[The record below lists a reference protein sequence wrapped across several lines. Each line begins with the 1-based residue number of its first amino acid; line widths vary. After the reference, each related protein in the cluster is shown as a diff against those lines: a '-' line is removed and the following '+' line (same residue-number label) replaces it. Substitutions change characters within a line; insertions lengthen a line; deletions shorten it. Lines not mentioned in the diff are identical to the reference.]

1 MDWIEETGWES
12 WLGTGGLIALA
23 VVAVVALLVMVIV
36 LKLHAFLSLISV
48 SALTAL
54 VAGVPPAHLVDTLVS
69 GFGTTLGNV
78 ALLVAIGAML
88 GVLVE
93 TSGGARALAEKM
105 ISIFGE
111 RRAPFALGVASLF
124 IGFPIFMD
132 AGFVLMIPIV
142 YAIAR
147 RLDMNLLSFGIPVA
161 AALSVMHVFLPP
173 HPGPV
178 AATAFV
184 EANLGYVMVIGLVL
198 AFPIWFISGHVWGRY
213 ASARNIVGVPAS
225 AFATGSGSSG
235 GAAGDDVENP
245 PSPGLVILLLILP
258 LILILLNTGFDALGT
273 AGIVDG
279 EAGWVQAL
287 RMLGATPVA
296 LLITVLFAI
305 VALGLRR
312 GKDGTAIERTVDGA
326 LGPVSSVILITG
338 AGGMFGGVLRAT
350 GIGDAIA
357 SSLESVGVP
366 LILAAY
372 IIACAIRVAQGSA
385 TVALTTAAALIAPA
399 VLASDMNAMQVAC
412 VVLALA
418 AGSVIAGHVNDSGFW
433 LVSRLLG
440 MDVKTTL
447 KVWTVQQTIE
457 SIVGFA
463 LVLVVFGIASIF

>member
-1 MDWIEETGWES
+1 MDWIEKTGWES
-12 WLGTGGLIALA
+12 WLDTTGLIILA
-23 VVAVVALLVMVIV
+23 VAAVAVLLCMVIV
-36 LKLHAFLSLISV
+36 LKLHAFLSLIIV
-48 SALTAL
+48 SAGTAL
-54 VAGVPPAHLVDTLVS
+54 VAGVPPEHLVDTLVA

-105 ISIFGE
+105 IDIFGE
-111 RRAPFALGVASLF
+111 KRAPFALGVAALF

-142 YAIAR
+142 YAVAR
-147 RLDMNLLSFGIPVA
+147 RLNMNLLAFGIPVA
-161 AALSVMHVFLPP
+161 ASLSVMHVFLPP

-178 AATAFV
+178 AATAFLQ
-184 EANLGYVMVIGLVL
+184 ANLGYVMLTGLVI
-198 AFPIWFISGHVWGRY
+198 AFPVWFISGYLWSRF
-213 ASARNIVGVPAS
+213 AAARNIVPVPVS
-225 AFATGSGSSG
+225 AFA
-235 GAAGDDVENP
+235 AGKKDEDLEEVDNP
-245 PSPGLVILLLILP
+245 PSPGLVIGVLLLP
-258 LILILLNTGFDALGT
+258 LALILLNTGLDALGT
-273 AGIVDG
+273 AGIVDDS
-279 EAGWVQAL
+279 ATWVHVL
-287 RMLGATPVA
+287 RMLGATPIA

-312 GKDGTAIERTVDGA
+312 GRSGTAIERTVDSA

-357 SSLESVGVP
+357 ASLEGMGVP

-372 IIACAIRVAQGSA
+372 IIAAAIRVAQGSA
-385 TVALTTAAALIAPA
+385 TVALTTAAALVSPA
-399 VLASDMNAMQVAC
+399 VLHAGMNPVQVAT

-440 MDVKTTL
+440 MDVRTTL

-457 SIVGFA
+457 SVVGFCF
-463 LVLVVFGIASIF
+463 VLVAFGIASLF